1 MELRFGIEEEPP
13 DKSPKMK
20 LHMKH
25 TGRRLSK
32 SYSMLPSLP
41 ATDIKKIKRK
51 KRKKIVIV
59 KKAQSF
65 QQ

>member
-13 DKSPKMK
+13 DKSPKNK
-20 LHMKH
+20 YHIKH

-41 ATDIKKIKRK
+41 TTDIKVKKIKSK
-51 KRKKIVIV
+51 KEKNCHCE
-59 KKAQSF
+59 KAQK
-65 QQ
+65 